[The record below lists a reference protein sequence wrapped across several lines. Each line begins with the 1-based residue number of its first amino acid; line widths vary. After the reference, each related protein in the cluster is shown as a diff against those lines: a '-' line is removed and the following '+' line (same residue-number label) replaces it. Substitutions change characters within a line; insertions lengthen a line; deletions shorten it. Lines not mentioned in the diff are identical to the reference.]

1 MEEKKKV
8 LEQKV
13 TEIYKQDTN
22 AMVLVFAQWC
32 INHGLDPVSVYE
44 EAYPEQTIP
53 VELKSMLAL
62 TVPKEEAGDIALEML
77 MNVLL
82 AFDNERLAAVVQ
94 QKAEAIKKR

>member
-1 MEEKKKV
+1 MKENRKE

-13 TEIYKQDTN
+13 TEIYRRDTN

-32 INHGLDPVSVYE
+32 INHDLEPISVYE
-44 EAYPEQTIP
+44 EAYPEQAIP
-53 VELKSMLAL
+53 AELQSMLAL
-62 TVPKEEAGDIALEML
+62 TVPKEEAGDIALETL

-94 QKAEAIKKR
+94 QKAEAIKKS